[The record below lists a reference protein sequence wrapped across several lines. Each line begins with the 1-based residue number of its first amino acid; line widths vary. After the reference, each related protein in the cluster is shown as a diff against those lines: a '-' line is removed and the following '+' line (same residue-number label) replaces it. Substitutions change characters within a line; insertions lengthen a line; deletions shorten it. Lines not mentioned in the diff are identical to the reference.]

1 MDKKSNK
8 NSEFTPEEFAFLV
21 GGKVAKGD
29 ETGAERVAKKGL
41 EKPFPMLKTKE
52 ERQKFYLNYIP
63 ALYWIEVEGRDP
75 DSLSQGELDLFWHV
89 FVSGIKALGLDKKE
103 GDDMDG

>member
-1 MDKKSNK
+1 MNKKLDKN
-8 NSEFTPEEFAFLV
+8 EGITPESFAFLV

-29 ETGAERVAKKGL
+29 ETGAERLAKRKIPIF
-41 EKPFPMLKTKE
+41 KNDD
-52 ERQKFYLNYIP
+52 ERRMFYMDYIP